1 MPDIVEVDQVFQQR
15 HELRPLDETI
25 VSRVGSLVRLDIPS
39 KPLEGKRDIV
49 KKTRRKREENG
60 RKRKKTEE
68 NVKKT
73 EENVKKSA
81 PASVPACGQSHRSA
95 LLCPE
100 RQREN
105 Q

>member
-49 KKTRRKREENG
+49 KKTRRKRKKTEENG
-60 RKRKKTEE
+60 RKREE
-68 NVKKT
+68 NGRKR
-73 EENVKKSA
+73 EEKRTRISAGLWSKS
-81 PASVPACGQSHRSA
+81 SQCIA
-95 LLCPE
+95 LP
-100 RQREN
+100 
-105 Q
+105 